1 MNRLL
6 IAASIHLDPL
16 LQRARPIVCLSR
28 ILLCVVALE
37 LLTMPVTQGLW
48 TWDKFL
54 HGGQDFELGLL
65 VIVTCLC
72 LLLLRAEQ
80 SKLYIGMLVLIRA
93 FLLFLPQ
100 ARCQSP
106 ERLPLDFCSSSGR
119 PAPNTRHL
127 SPPADLIPRSA
138 PGPFR

>member
-1 MNRLL
+1 MTRLL
-6 IAASIHLDPL
+6 IAASIRLDPL

-80 SKLYIGMLVLIRA
+80 SKLYLGMLVLIRA
-93 FLLFLPQ
+93 FLLFCSKPAANLRNAFRSISAHRPVVPLPTR
-100 ARCQSP
+100 ATS
-106 ERLPLDFCSSSGR
+106 LPL
-119 PAPNTRHL
+119 
-127 SPPADLIPRSA
+127 LI
-138 PGPFR
+138 